1 MFKTSERVYYEDTD
15 AGGVVYHANYLKFM
29 ERCRSEWLASLGFS
43 VGALQ
48 DQQSIIFA
56 VRSAD
61 IDFVAPARLMDTLIV
76 SCEIL
81 HIGKVKLLL
90 EQKIYNQEDLLC
102 SAKIKLATLEK
113 TSFKLTTIPDVISA
127 KLLAT
132 RNKPKK

>member
-43 VGALQ
+43 VGVLQ

-61 IDFVAPARLMDTLIV
+61 IDFVAPARLMDTLTV